1 MYVLL
6 LATES
11 YSQGLQQVHKNGI
24 ESLFL
29 CKQCWNPCMS
39 LQNARENVLKKKKL
53 SKLKNICQYTYLLI
67 SFSTNISGVPLYGSN
82 VKFHL
87 LWH

>member
-39 LQNARENVLKKKKL
+39 LQNARENVLKKKK
-53 SKLKNICQYTYLLI
+53 N
-67 SFSTNISGVPLYGSN
+67 
-82 VKFHL
+82 
-87 LWH
+87 